1 MKLQFRD
8 WLFVHICETLAD
20 RIQELVEVD
29 LETLG
34 VISREKFPF
43 SIAAISEAKHST
55 PITVGTNLSLH
66 LHDPRAK
73 VSGPA
78 TSDTPERLDEALA
91 APCNSAFQGYFNPQ
105 PTNYAPLFHPGPLSI
120 IHIPTS
126 RDSWDVNGDIY
137 VAGRF
142 PSILSY
148 DRRYFPRLRGTIHS
162 GARLCSMTS
171 IPYPFAAQLKDRM
184 RRAEFSIEQVQDAKK
199 LPGNTLIACGE
210 YNSKGSLELYGL
222 SPHSHL
228 TNMSLDSLAGGT
240 QNSDCL
246 KNRQTSSS
254 SKLLS
259 VSTHGTCI
267 VFSDGC
273 GNIKWVERDGFT
285 EVRNWNISHGSAEGR
300 LGIFGTVGDSYI
312 GTTTGD
318 IVRKILHTN
327 PKAEQDQNPVHKD
340 DLIVWTGEK
349 IGLLNFSGK
358 PAFTASSFGESLK
371 TAEVVVRESE
381 ERVYRQTMRR
391 ALQRQ
396 AEEIRWVRGLGLS
409 PM

>member
-1 MKLQFRD
+1 
-8 WLFVHICETLAD
+8 
-20 RIQELVEVD
+20 VD
-29 LETLG
+29 LETLR
-34 VISREKFPF
+34 VISQEKFPF

-73 VSGPA
+73 VLGST
-78 TSDTPERLDEALA
+78 TSDAPERLDGALPA
-91 APCNSAFQGYFNPQ
+91 LYNSAFQGYFNPQ

-120 IHIPTS
+120 IHMPTS
-126 RDSWDVNGDIY
+126 RDSWDGNGEIY

-142 PSILSY
+142 PSILNY

-162 GARLCSMTS
+162 GARLCSMTA

-184 RRAEFSIEQVQDAKK
+184 RRAEFSVEQVHAAKK

-228 TNMSLDSLAGGT
+228 SNMSSDSLAGRT
-240 QNSDCL
+240 QSSDCL

-267 VFSDGC
+267 VFSDGG

-285 EVRNWNISHGSAEGR
+285 EVRNWNMAHGSVEGP
-300 LGIFGTVGDSYI
+300 LGIFGTLGDSYI
-312 GTTTGD
+312 GSTSGD

-327 PKAEQDQNPVHKD
+327 PKAEQGQNLVHKD

-349 IGLLNFSGK
+349 VGLLNFSSK
-358 PAFTASSFGESLK
+358 PAFMATGFEESAK
-371 TAEVVVRESE
+371 TAEVEVRERE
-381 ERVYRQTMRR
+381 ERVYRQSMRR

-396 AEEIRWVRGLGLS
+396 ADEIRWIRGLGLG